1 MMHSS
6 KKTDSGPAKISYRLF
21 FILLFLVFGTIIA
34 ILTSAINYNFD
45 LQNTKDKLNKAAKEE
60 LQNKRRELGEFT
72 RSLEGYVAALRN
84 SEILHEFIRTPTVDG
99 YDDLISLF
107 YSVAATNPAFMQ
119 VRYLD
124 EIGKERVRVDW
135 NSGEM
140 APKIIETKR
149 LQDKSHRYY
158 FAEASQTKPNDFWYS
173 KLDLNV
179 ENKKIEVPYKPVLRV
194 ASPVYVDQKYR
205 GIVIINSHAKRFL
218 NSFRRST
225 LFSVCLIDRDG
236 EFIAHHDDS
245 YSWSRYLQSGYTIL
259 QDQPE
264 YGEELMQ
271 HIANTSL
278 TRVGDLYIASLQSFL
293 VQDGAA
299 LLMHPETAA
308 LQALHQEQRRATL
321 FIVAVITL
329 LSIPVALLLSKIPAR
344 LNQKISSQN
353 SVLTEY
359 VDLIDENII
368 TSVCDVEGKVIEVSS
383 AFSRICGYSKEE
395 LIGKQFSMLRHD
407 DIPAEAYLE
416 VWEYLV
422 RGQMWKGDLKY
433 QRKDRSTY
441 WTHTTIHPKLNR
453 KGEMT
458 SYTAIHQDITDK
470 KTLEEISITDALTGL
485 YNRRFFNTI
494 IGRELKRAQRNGKM
508 LTFAMMDVD
517 HFKPYNDHYGHQQGD
532 VVLTT
537 IGETLNTLLGRG
549 GDFCFRLGGEEFGI
563 LFTSLSQEDGI
574 SFAEKIRLTIEELA
588 IEHQWSE
595 VAPVLTLSMGLLFIA
610 PGSEVTVDEMYKQAD
625 EALYTAKGKGRNRV
639 VARLFET
646 KP

>member
-1 MMHSS
+1 MGFSS
-6 KKTDSGPAKISYRLF
+6 KSENRSAKVSYRF
-21 FILLFLVFGTIIA
+21 IFILLFLAFGAIIA
-34 ILTSAINYNFD
+34 IFTSAINYNFD
-45 LQNTKDKLNKAAKEE
+45 LKNTQEELSKAAKQE
-60 LQNKRRELGEFT
+60 LKNKRRELGEYT
-72 RSLEGYVAALRN
+72 RSLEGYVASLRN
-84 SEILHEFIRTPTVDG
+84 NKILHDYIRRPTKDG
-99 YDDLISLF
+99 YDNLTSLF
-107 YSVAATNPAFMQ
+107 YSIAATNPAFMQ

-124 EIGKERVRVDW
+124 EVGKERVRVDW

-140 APKIIETKR
+140 APKIIEIKE

-158 FAEASQTKPNDFWYS
+158 YVETSQTKPNDFWYS

-179 ENKKIEVPYKPVLRV
+179 ENKQIEVPFKPVLRI

-218 NSFRRST
+218 NTFRRST

-236 EFIAHHDDS
+236 EFIAHHDDK
-245 YSWSRYLQSGYTIL
+245 YSWSRYLQSGYTIF

-271 HIANTSL
+271 HIANPAL
-278 TRVGDLYIASLQSFL
+278 TQVGDLYIASLKSFL

-299 LLMHPETAA
+299 LMIHPEGAA
-308 LQALHQEQRRATL
+308 LQALYQEKKRATL
-321 FIVAVITL
+321 FIVVIIAF

-344 LNQKISSQN
+344 LNQKISRQN
-353 SVLTEY
+353 NVLTEY

-368 TSVCDVEGKVIEVSS
+368 TSVSDVEGNVVEVSS

-395 LIGKQFSMLRHD
+395 LVGKHFSMLRHE
-407 DIPAEAYLE
+407 DIPDEIYME
-416 VWEYLV
+416 VWKYLS
-422 RGQMWKGDLKY
+422 RGQMWEGDLMY

-453 KGEMT
+453 KDEVT
-458 SYTAIHQDITDK
+458 SYTAIHHDITDK
-470 KTLEEISITDALTGL
+470 KTLEEISITDDLTGL

-494 IGRELKRAQRNGKM
+494 IDRELKRAQRNSKM

-517 HFKPYNDHYGHQQGD
+517 HFKQYNDHYGHQQGD

-537 IGETLNTLLGRG
+537 IGETLNRLLGRG

-563 LFTSLSQEDGI
+563 LFNSLSQEEGLF
-574 SFAEKIRLTIEELA
+574 FAEQVRLAIEELA

-595 VAPVLTLSMGLLFIA
+595 VAPVLTLSMGLLSIA
-610 PGSEVTVDEMYKQAD
+610 PGLEVTVDEMYKQAD
-625 EALYTAKGKGRNRV
+625 EALYAAKGEGRNRI
-639 VARLFET
+639 VARLFKT
-646 KP
+646 KE